1 MNHSFDTA
9 LHLLVIAGF
18 TDFLDGYIARKFNMK
33 TSWGSVLDPAA
44 DKILMTTLAVSLMY
58 SNCLSL
64 GLGGLIIGRDVF
76 LMLRT
81 FYMRYQSLEPP
92 KTWNRYWDVNT
103 STAEIKP
110 TAISKLNT
118 FLQLGLMC
126 LSLTGTVY
134 GFADHILMDCLRYA
148 VAATTVVS
156 FGQYVFLK
164 DTNKKEEQTAPRIE
178 VRPLLEKKEGSEDT
192 LKMEEYENGHLAL
205 VKLLAFE
212 PIALENFAAS
222 IMAE

>member
-1 MNHSFDTA
+1 MSPVIGYFIVTNSFSSA
-9 LHLLVIAGF
+9 LYLLLIAGF

-58 SNCLSL
+58 SNILPL
-64 GLGGLIIGRDVF
+64 GIGGLIIGRDVF

-81 FYMRYQSLEPP
+81 FYKRYESLEPP
-92 KTWNRYWDVNT
+92 KTWQRYWDVNT

-110 TAISKLNT
+110 TAISKVNT
-118 FLQLGLMC
+118 FLQLSLMFF
-126 LSLTGTVY
+126 SLTGTVY
-134 GFADHILMDCLRYA
+134 GFADHFLMDCLRYT
-148 VAATTVVS
+148 VAATTIIS
-156 FGQYVFLK
+156 FGQLDTRPVLERK
-164 DTNKKEEQTAPRIE
+164 DA
-178 VRPLLEKKEGSEDT
+178 SEDT

-212 PIALENFAAS
+212 PIALEDFATS